1 MDPLIRTTLI
11 GFTVGV
17 VAKFMTAGRAV
28 GAFIASALIGVV
40 GAIASTYVGEGF
52 GIYHAGES
60 AGAIGAIV
68 GAALLVALYH
78 LIVPRK
84 HY

>member
-1 MDPLIRTTLI
+1 MDPLVRTILI
-11 GFTVGV
+11 GFAVGL

-28 GAFIASALIGVV
+28 GAFIASILVGIV
-40 GAIASTYVGEGF
+40 GAVASTYVGEGF

-60 AGAIGAIV
+60 AGALGALV
-68 GAALLVALYH
+68 GAVLLVVLYD

-84 HY
+84 NY

>member
-11 GFTVGV
+11 GLAVGV
-17 VAKFMTAGRAV
+17 VAKFMTAGRTA
-28 GAFIASALIGVV
+28 GAFIASALIGGV

-52 GIYHAGES
+52 GIYHSGES

-84 HY
+84 NY